1 MRKSLRGKGL
11 SFDDDQKSGNR
22 AGSGAQVFCPGVGGK
37 RAAAPQRGKNVS
49 KTEGA
54 ASPLPPAAEIAQA
67 SSVGRFADDRLAPL
81 RLLERAAA
89 THPDPEC
96 RALLL
101 EAIQKAQAG
110 ATWGEAHSLPSDWRV
125 RDGDRRCAML
135 MLDGGLSTL
144 QLEGELL
151 KGAKSA
157 YGTEIVQI
165 LRLKNGPLGERQLRR
180 ILRRAEADILTVEKS
195 GRTAAV

>member
-1 MRKSLRGKGL
+1 MAASHARNRA
-11 SFDDDQKSGNR
+11 SFDEAKPGATSGPPSGKSAP
-22 AGSGAQVFCPGVGGK
+22 AGF
-37 RAAAPQRGKNVS
+37 
-49 KTEGA
+49 
-54 ASPLPPAAEIAQA
+54 
-67 SSVGRFADDRLAPL
+67 VGRLADDRLAPL

-101 EAIQKAQAG
+101 EAMSKAQAG
-110 ATWGEAHSLPSDWRV
+110 ATWGEAHGLPSDWRV

-135 MLDGGLSTL
+135 MLAGGLSTTR
-144 QLEGELL
+144 LEEELS

-157 YGTEIVQI
+157 YGAEIAQI

-180 ILRRAEADILTVEKS
+180 IRRRAETDI
-195 GRTAAV
+195 